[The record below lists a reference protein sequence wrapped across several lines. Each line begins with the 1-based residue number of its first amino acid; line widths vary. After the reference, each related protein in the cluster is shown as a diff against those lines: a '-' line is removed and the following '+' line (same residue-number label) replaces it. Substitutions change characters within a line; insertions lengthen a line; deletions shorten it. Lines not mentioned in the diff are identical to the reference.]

1 MSFWLT
7 TKRVAR
13 YGFVGFFRNGF
24 VSLSAVL
31 ILTITLFVTVILI
44 ISGAALNSVLKDLTS
59 KVDITVYIA
68 TTASSDQVKQ
78 LETLLQALPEVSSV
92 TYVSSD
98 QALAAFQARHAND
111 QLTMQA
117 LQELPNNPLDAS
129 LQILAKDTS
138 QYESIA
144 HYLNAQ
150 QASGSAAGAAID
162 NVNFVQNQTAID
174 RLSNIIK
181 TSKTLGF
188 AIAFILAAA
197 SLLIAFNT
205 IRLAI
210 YTARDEI
217 GIMNIVGA
225 GHWYVRGPSMISGV
239 LYGVISGLVVL
250 IALYPLTLWVGPSSE
265 AFLGSFNVYTYYTHN
280 FLLLALVVMGSG
292 IALGALSSF
301 LAVRRYLQI

>member
-188 AIAFILAAA
+188 AIALILAAA

-225 GHWYVRGPSMISGV
+225 GHWYVRGPFMISGV

-265 AFLGSFNVYTYYTHN
+265 AFLGSFNVYAYYIQN
-280 FLLLALVVMGSG
+280 FFFLALVVMGSG